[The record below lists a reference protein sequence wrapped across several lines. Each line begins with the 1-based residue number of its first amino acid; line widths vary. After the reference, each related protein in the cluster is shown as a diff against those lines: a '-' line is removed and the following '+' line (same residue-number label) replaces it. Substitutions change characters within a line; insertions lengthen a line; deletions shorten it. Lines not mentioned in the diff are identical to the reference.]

1 MCTMYKHIN
10 RQVIYISNI
19 CTDNIFPFFKNK
31 ESETKR
37 EEMALTRVHIYEKVD
52 SGFKEPVLKSPNQF
66 LSTAPKL
73 PNDKNH
79 PELSL
84 KSLS

>member
-1 MCTMYKHIN
+1 
-10 RQVIYISNI
+10 
-19 CTDNIFPFFKNK
+19 
-31 ESETKR
+31 
-37 EEMALTRVHIYEKVD
+37 MALTRVHIYEKVD

-84 KSLS
+84 KSLSLSLPLRDPILVAQGTFQ